1 MGIKQ
6 LVSIAGVLVA
16 GALSLPASTVY
27 QYSFGGLGVLGSSS
41 HAFSP
46 VSGPSSL
53 SITAYGVD
61 ALGGSN
67 LYSKGSN
74 FNFSNLSYDSE
85 SGLGLASDPTGDHE
99 ISPRNYVVLD
109 LANLAGF
116 LSKGLYVE
124 SSSGTDRWAI
134 WGWNGSLSDAA
145 SAFSASSV
153 ISGSSQG
160 LQDLSAL
167 SGDQWIALTATS
179 GNVLLGAFRAS
190 AAPEPAS
197 EGLLGLALIGT
208 ALVIRSRRTQSA

>member
-6 LVSIAGVLVA
+6 LVSIAGILVA

-27 QYSFGGLGVLGSSS
+27 QYSFGGLGALGSSS

-61 ALGGSN
+61 ALGATN
-67 LYSKGSN
+67 LYSKGSS

-99 ISPRNYVVLD
+99 ITPRNYVVLD
-109 LANLAGF
+109 LANMAGF
-116 LSKGLYVE
+116 SSKGLYVE

-134 WGWNGSLSDAA
+134 WGWNGSLADAA
-145 SAFSASSV
+145 SEYSAGTV
-153 ISGSSQG
+153 ITGSSQG

-167 SGDQWIALTATS
+167 AND
-179 GNVLLGAFRAS
+179 R
-190 AAPEPAS
+190 
-197 EGLLGLALIGT
+197 
-208 ALVIRSRRTQSA
+208 